1 MLDVVRAD
9 KLFVADFLV
18 FAFLSITAVLLS
30 VRADTCFVVLR
41 SRTDVFVLS
50 MSVVRDT
57 ALCFFWGADVVSDF
71 WRFEE
76 TVVVVP
82 RRVAARDVS
91 ISSSANAA

>member
-1 MLDVVRAD
+1 M
-9 KLFVADFLV
+9 
-18 FAFLSITAVLLS
+18 FASLSITAVLLS

-50 MSVVRDT
+50 MSVERD
-57 ALCFFWGADVVSDF
+57 AVSCFFCVVILDF